1 MTQIDDRG
9 KLFRAR
15 MLVLL
20 AALLWSLSGLFV
32 KSPPFLSIP
41 VEDRGLILS
50 CYRVFFAGLI
60 LLPFIKINRIRWR
73 PGLIPLLIA
82 FASMNLLFMTAMTKT
97 SAAAAIFLQNTSVAW
112 AMLFGFLFLKERIER
127 GSILSILIVMTGIV
141 FIVMADWS
149 GKNYSGNMIALM
161 SGIAYALVV
170 IFFRVLRE
178 EHPAWLVTLCLFFSA
193 AIVAPW
199 ALTLGHSLTG
209 TQLALIALMGVIQM
223 GVPYLIFSHAVKT
236 VNSQDAA
243 LLVLAEPI
251 MNPLWVWL
259 VWGETV
265 SLATLVGCSLI
276 ILGLAVRFL
285 FFRPKRCAPE
295 VQLAQNT

>member
-1 MTQIDDRG
+1 MSQSDDRG

-20 AALLWSLSGLFV
+20 AAVLWSLSGLFV

-41 VEDRGLILS
+41 EAHRGLILA
-50 CYRVFFAGLI
+50 CYRVFFAGLF
-60 LLPFIKINRIRWR
+60 LLPFVKINRIRWR

-82 FASMNLLFMTAMTKT
+82 FASMNLLFMFAMTKT

-112 AMLFGFLFLKERIER
+112 ATLFGFLFLKERIER
-127 GSILSILIVMTGIV
+127 GSILSILIVMSGIF

-149 GKNYSGNMIALM
+149 GKNFTGNLIALM

-178 EHPAWLVTLCLFFSA
+178 EHPAWLVTLCLFVSA

-209 TQLALIALMGVIQM
+209 TQFALIALMGVIQM
-223 GVPYLIFSHAVKT
+223 GTPYLIFSHAVKT
-236 VNSQDAA
+236 VNSQEAA
-243 LLVLAEPI
+243 LFVLAEPI
-251 MNPLWVWL
+251 LNPIWVWIF
-259 VWGETV
+259 WGETV
-265 SLATLVGCSLI
+265 SMTTLVGCSLI
-276 ILGLAVRFL
+276 VLGLAVRFL
-285 FFRPKRCAPE
+285 FFRPKRMPDHE
-295 VQLAQNT
+295 KS